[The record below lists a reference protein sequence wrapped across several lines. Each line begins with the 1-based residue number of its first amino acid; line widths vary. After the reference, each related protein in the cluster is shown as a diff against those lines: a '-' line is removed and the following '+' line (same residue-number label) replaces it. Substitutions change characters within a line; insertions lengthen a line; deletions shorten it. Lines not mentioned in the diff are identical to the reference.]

1 MCWSQLCHVLVTALS
16 CVGHS
21 YVMCW
26 SQFCH
31 VLVTVLSHCHILQD
45 RIDSLVAKADSFT
58 QEEHFDADGIQSK
71 QKALV
76 TRYDALQVGGYPVPM
91 TFVLPIDRDWIA
103 DIVRGNRLITVH
115 PFLVLAAALRVP

>member
-1 MCWSQLCHVLVTALS
+1 
-16 CVGHS
+16 
-21 YVMCW
+21 MCW

-71 QKALV
+71 QKVLV
-76 TRYDALQVGGYPVPM
+76 TRYDALQVGGCPVSM
-91 TFVLPIDRDWIA
+91 TFVLPRDRDGIA
-103 DIVRGNRLITVH
+103 DIVGETG
-115 PFLVLAAALRVP
+115 